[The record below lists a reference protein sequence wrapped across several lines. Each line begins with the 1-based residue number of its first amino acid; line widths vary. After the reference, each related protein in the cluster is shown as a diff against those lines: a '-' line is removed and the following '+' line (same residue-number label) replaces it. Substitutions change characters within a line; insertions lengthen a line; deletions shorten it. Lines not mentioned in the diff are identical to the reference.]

1 VTNIDFLN
9 AVLMYYPFIP
19 LTKGTTAR
27 RKLTQQSLMSAPV
40 MVPSLVEQERIV
52 AAVEAVFSSLN
63 SVEVEVENAA
73 KVITDLRQAILRE
86 AFLGTLVPQDA
97 TDESA
102 STLIERIV
110 AERSVSPKR
119 VGTKLV
125 RKKKVKA

>member
-1 VTNIDFLN
+1 
-9 AVLMYYPFIP
+9 MYYPFIP

-73 KVITDLRQAILRE
+73 KVITGLRQAILRE